1 MHRFDGTSSG
11 ELLAPEKQE
20 CTATTSRPSRHPP
33 RTHRYGAN
41 PGPGPSRC
49 RLPFEY
55 RAGGG
60 GRIGSGSMSLG
71 VNEDSRTS
79 QRFAIVLFMRL

>member
-1 MHRFDGTSSG
+1 MHRFDGTSCG

-41 PGPGPSRC
+41 TGPGPSRC
-49 RLPFEY
+49 RLPFEIEPVEVGASG
-55 RAGGG
+55 RAQCHSALTKTL
-60 GRIGSGSMSLG
+60 GRVSVSP
-71 VNEDSRTS
+71 
-79 QRFAIVLFMRL
+79 